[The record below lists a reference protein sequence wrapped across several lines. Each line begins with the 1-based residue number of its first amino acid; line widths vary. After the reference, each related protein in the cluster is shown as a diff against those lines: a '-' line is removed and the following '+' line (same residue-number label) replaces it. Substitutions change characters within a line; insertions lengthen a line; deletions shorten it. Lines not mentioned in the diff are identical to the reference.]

1 MSFGERG
8 YKHGVNVVDMQPEGT
23 VTLTPVEYVPLRTLL
38 TIPQKGTATPDEA
51 VQVAKSLAKSVE
63 VRLGEHPDSTPVH
76 SIKESFEDRA
86 AILCIIRN
94 MNSVKYNHEELDMK
108 TEEQLRQLDPLVMV
122 KSIYKSRNG
131 GEEMPQALVDK
142 FNTAVKI
149 AKENEEEE

>member
-1 MSFGERG
+1 MVCFRCRKGKGDAPAVSREDYGRIACETWLDVRAFG
-8 YKHGVNVVDMQPEGT
+8 
-23 VTLTPVEYVPLRTLL
+23 
-38 TIPQKGTATPDEA
+38 
-51 VQVAKSLAKSVE
+51 QVFAFKSGKKDDKSSYPYVE
-63 VRLGEHPDSTPVH
+63 VRLGEIPDSTTVH